1 MDNLTTTAL
10 MPLARKGFWA
20 FAGVSRTLNC
30 TYLRP
35 VPLGE
40 EVEVVCDVIHAGVR
54 NAALRGEIRRVR
66 DGATLV
72 VAEHGKASVDPEVTG
87 RL

>member
-1 MDNLTTTAL
+1 
-10 MPLARKGFWA
+10 
-20 FAGVSRTLNC
+20 
-30 TYLRP
+30 
-35 VPLGE
+35 
-40 EVEVVCDVIHAGVR
+40 VCDVIHAGVR